1 MCTTPQTILRL
12 TIKAL
17 SLFLVGRG
25 GTQSLTHVLS
35 LSALMDNLENR
46 KMVFVLSPQWF
57 VKEGLDELHFAPN
70 FSSQQA
76 YHFLFQ

>member
-1 MCTTPQTILRL
+1 
-12 TIKAL
+12 
-17 SLFLVGRG
+17 
-25 GTQSLTHVLS
+25 
-35 LSALMDNLENR
+35 MDNLENR

-76 YHFLFQ
+76 YHFLFNDELQPEMKRQIAKRLLEFEIVQKINC